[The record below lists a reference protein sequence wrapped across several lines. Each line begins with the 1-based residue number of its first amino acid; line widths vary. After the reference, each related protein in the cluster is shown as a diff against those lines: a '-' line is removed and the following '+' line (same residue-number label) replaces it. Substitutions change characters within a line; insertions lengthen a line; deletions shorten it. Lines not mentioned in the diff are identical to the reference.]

1 MAKKEKITFQQVLDA
16 LLDENTPLNPRYPY
30 RFSDLSASDLA
41 ALEGVWPRVPVWRRQ
56 ALMEDIEDLGE
67 SDMLLSFEALGRFA
81 LKDSDARVRQLA
93 IRTLW
98 DYDASDL
105 IPVLI
110 NMMENDSDTEVRAAA
125 ASALGRFIYLG
136 ELEEIPENALHHV
149 EDRLL
154 QTCQGSAD
162 TLVRRR
168 ALEALGFSGRAEVVK
183 LIENAYASGD
193 TDWMASALFA
203 MGRSANEDWTPMVQ
217 DMLESLHPAIRL
229 EAARAAGELEIS
241 ASVPRLVE
249 LLNDSDDDVRLA
261 SIWSLSQVGG
271 EGVREILQ
279 KMYEE
284 TEDDSEAELLES
296 ALDNLSF
303 TEDLQLYSILDLPDL
318 DGSEG
323 AVDEDL
329 DDEIDDYLDEDDED
343 LED

>member
-1 MAKKEKITFQQVLDA
+1 
-16 LLDENTPLNPRYPY
+16 
-30 RFSDLSASDLA
+30 
-41 ALEGVWPRVPVWRRQ
+41 
-56 ALMEDIEDLGE
+56 MEDIEELGE

-81 LKDSDARVRQLA
+81 LNDSDPKVRQLA

-110 NMMENDSDTEVRAAA
+110 DMMANDRDTEVRAAA

-136 ELEEIPENALHHV
+136 ELEEIPEKTLHRV

-162 TLVRRR
+162 TLIRRR
-168 ALEALGFSGRAEVVK
+168 ALEALGFSSREEVSR

-203 MGRSANEDWTPMVQ
+203 MGRSANEDWTPMVR

-271 EGVREILQ
+271 EGVREVLQ

-318 DGSEG
+318 DGYQE
-323 AVDEDL
+323 VTDEEL
-329 DDEIDDYLDEDDED
+329 DDEIDDFLDEDDED
-343 LED
+343 LVD